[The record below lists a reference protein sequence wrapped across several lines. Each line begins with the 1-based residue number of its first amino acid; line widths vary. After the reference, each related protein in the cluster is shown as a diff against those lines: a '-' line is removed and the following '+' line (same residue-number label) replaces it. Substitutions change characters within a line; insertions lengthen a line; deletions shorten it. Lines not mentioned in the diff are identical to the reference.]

1 MSRCAA
7 CGSKSVSY
15 GTKNEGFSVGKAVA
29 GTIFFGPVG
38 AVAGTAGKKKGYYHC
53 GACGSDLGYL
63 MLDFTENDIDRALAD
78 PAKYESTLIRYKQ
91 RYCNIE
97 WQLTSWNRR
106 RIPTLVLFQ
115 KSMPEAPKLQ
125 A

>member
-53 GACGSDLGYL
+53 GACGSDLGYC
-63 MLDFTENDIDRALAD
+63 MSNFAEEDINNALAD
-78 PAKYESTLIRYKQ
+78 PVKHERTLIRYK
-91 RYCNIE
+91 
-97 WQLTSWNRR
+97 
-106 RIPTLVLFQ
+106 
-115 KSMPEAPKLQ
+115 
-125 A
+125 